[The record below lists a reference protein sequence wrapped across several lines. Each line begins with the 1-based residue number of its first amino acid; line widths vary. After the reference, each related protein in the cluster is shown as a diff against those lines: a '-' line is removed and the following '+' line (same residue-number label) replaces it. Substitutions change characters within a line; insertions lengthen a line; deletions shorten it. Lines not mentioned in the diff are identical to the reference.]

1 MKSPLSHALLTL
13 ICLFSVFPLTG
24 QKNNFNSGSWKTLA
38 RVMVNEQII
47 ARGISDEKV
56 IHAMLTVPRHRFVPV
71 QFMHMAYNDHP
82 LPIGYDQTISQ
93 PYIVALMTELL
104 DIKSNDIV
112 LEIGTGSG
120 YQAAVLSKLCKQ
132 VYTIEIVKP
141 LAERS
146 AELLTSMGYDN
157 IRVKWGDGYLG
168 WPEFAP
174 FDKIIVTAAPEQIPQ
189 ALVDQL
195 KIGGKMVL
203 PVGTSYQELI
213 VITKTGQEI
222 TKDTIIP
229 VRFVPMIHGDSTQF
243 NPE

>member
-1 MKSPLSHALLTL
+1 MKSPLSHALITL
-13 ICLFSVFPLTG
+13 ICFLSVFQLSG
-24 QKNNFNSGSWKTLA
+24 QNNNFNSGSWKTLA
-38 RVMVNEQII
+38 RAMVNEQII

-213 VITKTGQEI
+213 VITKTGQGI